1 MIGRNRPD
9 SILQSTSYK
18 HAHQTSQA
26 PTQPSP
32 LIIGM
37 ARVWAFCIGAPRLVA
52 KPRAQCHRLTL
63 DVKGIPKR
71 MLQSSLHLQL
81 GHLTGLPCFG
91 FAWRLVG
98 QQAEVWYWAED
109 PQALKGGE
117 LPCPEPLLRP
127 RLTDGLH
134 LIKCL
139 DGFEAMS
146 IKAGATRKTRWFATQ
161 PTELNWMQFARDAGV
176 DAASL
181 NMPAFESVQLLEKP
195 PKAWQLV
202 SSSIQSVSV
211 IRWAVWAMVTALGA
225 IFFALLTY
233 NIKLVLNVNDLRKD
247 YDVLAQQAASTLK
260 LQREIA
266 SLQQPIEQ
274 IAQSQ
279 PKVLQIK
286 LMAQL
291 AQAGLFDEATKVNLQ
306 EWEYRNDRIRVQF
319 TVPADGFELGEFLES
334 IERLKLFMNVRLLPG
349 TPPQSVAFQAELAP
363 LRGAP

>member
-1 MIGRNRPD
+1 MTGHFRLD
-9 SILQSTSYK
+9 SILQPTSYK

-26 PTQPSP
+26 PTHPSP

-71 MLQSSLHLQL
+71 MLQSSLRLQL
-81 GHLTGLPCFG
+81 GHLTGLASFG
-91 FAWRLVG
+91 FAWRLIG
-98 QQAEVWYWAED
+98 QQAEVWYWVED
-109 PQALKGGE
+109 PQALKGDE

-127 RLTDGLH
+127 RLPDGIH

-161 PTELNWMQFARDAGV
+161 PTELNWLQFARDAGV
-176 DAASL
+176 DAAFL
-181 NMPAFESVQLLEKP
+181 TVPTPETVQILKKPAKDWL
-195 PKAWQLV
+195 LV

-211 IRWAVWAMVTALGA
+211 VKWAVWAIVTALGA

-247 YDVLAQQAASTLK
+247 YEVLAQQAASTLK

-266 SLQQPIEQ
+266 SLQQPIEA

-279 PKVLQIK
+279 PKVLQIR

-306 EWEYRNDRIRVQF
+306 EWEYRNGRIRVQF
-319 TVPADGFELGEFLES
+319 SVPAEGFELGRFLES
-334 IERLKLFMNVRLLPG
+334 IERLKLFKNVRLLPG
-349 TPPQSVAFQAELAP
+349 TPPQSVALQAELAS